1 MRSLSFLASRR
12 WVLFAIVVA
21 LLAWLAWA
29 LGEWQFHRLEDR
41 KDRNA
46 IVERNSAAEPVPV
59 EEVLAAGEDVP
70 DSEQYRRV
78 TAQGEYDVE
87 DTVVVRYRT
96 RDGASGID
104 VVVPLITAEGTA
116 LLVDRGWL
124 ASDNRGASPDDVPAP
139 PAGTVTVTGWVRQD
153 ATGDSTHVSD
163 QSTRAISSSEIG
175 DALGITTYGGFV
187 DLDSEDPEPE
197 QPLEKAE
204 LPDLDNGPH
213 FFYGLQWWFF
223 GLLAVG
229 GFLYLAY
236 DEWRGGPGAER
247 LRRARRG
254 EAPDPPVS
262 PGRSGSEG
270 AEHATVDGQH
280 DARDER

>member
-1 MRSLSFLASRR
+1 MRSLSFLLTRR
-12 WVLFAIVVA
+12 WVLFAFVVA

-29 LGEWQFHRLEDR
+29 LGEWQFHRLDER
-41 KDRNA
+41 QGRNA
-46 IVERNSAAEPVPV
+46 IIERNTAADPVPV
-59 EEVLAAGEDVP
+59 EDVLAVDDEVTRE
-70 DSEQYRRV
+70 EQWRRV
-78 TAQGEYDVE
+78 TARGQYDTE

-104 VVVPLITAEGTA
+104 VVVPLVTADGTA

-124 ASDNRGASPDDVPAP
+124 ATDNRGAPPDDVPAP
-139 PAGTVTVTGWVRQD
+139 PSGTVTVTGWVRQD
-153 ATGDSTHVSD
+153 ATGDSTRVSD
-163 QSTRAISSSEIG
+163 QSTRSISSQAIG
-175 DALGITTYGGFV
+175 EALGIATYGGFV
-187 DLDSEDPEPE
+187 DLDTEDPAAE
-197 QPLEKAE
+197 QPLATTE
-204 LPDLDNGPH
+204 LPELDGGPH

-254 EAPDPPVS
+254 DAPQRPRDATP
-262 PGRSGSEG
+262 SEG
-270 AEHATVDGQH
+270 AEHAAVDGQH
-280 DARDER
+280 HARDEP